1 MDTVKNLTVKNS
13 KLIVVK
19 IGSSLL
25 MGDLQV
31 LQRQWLDSVCDDIFE
46 IQKRGQSIVIV
57 TSGAISVGMEPLGLS
72 KKSLRL
78 EEKQAA
84 AAAGQIRLSQSY
96 QSSLDRYGLNVAQV
110 LLTRGDTEDRRRY
123 LNARETL
130 STLIKLNAIPLINEN
145 DTVATEEIR
154 FGDNDQL
161 AARVASMI
169 GADLCILLS
178 DVDGL
183 YTKDP
188 LLYDDAKHIPVVNEI
203 NDDLSSMAGESKSKY
218 GTGGMQTKLL
228 AAEICM
234 DAGCHMIIAN
244 GKEKNPIK
252 LLETDNKCTW
262 FVSGSEPRAARKQWI
277 SSNFISGNR
286 LIIDEG
292 AFDAIKKGNSLLP
305 AGILFV
311 EGDFKRGDTVEIIH
325 QNGNVLGRGLIAL
338 SSSDAKLVMGKKSE
352 KIEEIL
358 GYKGRSEIIHR
369 DDMVIDQN

>member
-1 MDTVKNLTVKNS
+1 MDTIKNLTVKSS

-123 LNARETL
+123 LNARETMR
-130 STLIKLNAIPLINEN
+130 TLIKLNAIPLINEN

-188 LLYDDAKHIPVVNEI
+188 LLHDDAKHIPIVNEI
-203 NDDLSSMAGESKSKY
+203 NDNLFSMAGESKSKY

-234 DAGCHMIIAN
+234 DAGCHLIIAN
-244 GKEKNPIK
+244 GKENNPIK

-277 SSNFISGNR
+277 SSNFISGNK

-325 QNGNVLGRGLIAL
+325 KNGNILGRGLIAL
-338 SSSDAKLVMGKKSE
+338 SSSDTKLVMGKQSE
-352 KIEEIL
+352 KMEEIL
-358 GYKGRSEIIHR
+358 GYKGRSVIIHR
-369 DDMVIDQN
+369 DDMVID